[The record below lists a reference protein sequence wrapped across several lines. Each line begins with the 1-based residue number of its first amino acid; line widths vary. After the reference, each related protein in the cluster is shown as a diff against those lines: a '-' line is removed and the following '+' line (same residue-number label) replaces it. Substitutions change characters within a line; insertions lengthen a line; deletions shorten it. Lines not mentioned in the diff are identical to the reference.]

1 MSFKIN
7 HPRMYLVENEAFK
20 RLVTN
25 ELLIVNAV
33 LLIKLFGEP
42 LKLAL
47 IVLLLV
53 LRNNYGKYDLYIN
66 KSSLLTRFLEDSA
79 GPISRMVTSVKVL
92 KPSAILV
99 SHSPYLKKLAANEDL
114 GRRSNAPMPVGAS
127 KSISLILSKK
137 ARY

>member
-53 LRNNYGKYDLYIN
+53 LRNHCGKYDLYIN
-66 KSSLLTRFLEDSA
+66 KSSLLTRFL
-79 GPISRMVTSVKVL
+79 
-92 KPSAILV
+92 
-99 SHSPYLKKLAANEDL
+99 
-114 GRRSNAPMPVGAS
+114 
-127 KSISLILSKK
+127 
-137 ARY
+137 